1 MVVALVDD
9 NGLVLLSTTH
19 HLLTASLA
27 EVLDEDGEL
36 LALVLLVLLCAHLG
50 LQLDEFVEACYLHVF
65 WHIVWQVLVCVS
77 ARTL

>member
-9 NGLVLLSTTH
+9 NSLVLLSTTH

-36 LALVLLVLLCAHLG
+36 LALVLLVLLCAHLR
-50 LQLDEFVEACYLHVF
+50 LQAYKLVEALYLHLLRHV
-65 WHIVWQVLVCVS
+65 VGQVLCGVCQG
-77 ARTL
+77 A